1 MDETTGDIY
10 AYFTDVDSS
19 QWIQVNGVGAV
30 GAGGVD
36 LSSVDQDIIP
46 ATNEQIDL
54 GSSAKKFKDL
64 HLSGTTL
71 NIGSQTIKATATGIE
86 VPELKIGTGTNTVK
100 LTAGSDGKLTTT
112 ETDSQG
118 NTGAASPAAGG
129 SAVYADMAG
138 LVAATGMAAGDQAL
152 VTALNKVFM
161 YTCLL
166 YTSDAADE

>member
-1 MDETTGDIY
+1 MAVNFPDSPSNGDTHQG
-10 AYFTDVDSS
+10 FTYNSTK
-19 QWIQVNGVGAV
+19 GVWESNST
-30 GAGGVD
+30 VD
-36 LSSVDQDIIP
+36 LSSVGQDIIP

-100 LTAGSDGKLTTT
+100 LTASSDGKLTTT

-118 NTGAASPAAGG
+118 NTSAA
-129 SAVYADMAG
+129 AVS
-138 LVAATGMAAGDQAL
+138 
-152 VTALNKVFM
+152 
-161 YTCLL
+161 YTHLTL
-166 YTSDAADE
+166 PTMDHG